1 MDASPV
7 MLRITAFTR
16 DDVSQPCPGCGQM
29 SDWTH
34 SRYARHVADEAVG
47 GRPVVIDLSVRRL
60 YCENPAC
67 PRKTFVEQV
76 DGLTERYQ
84 RRTPALRRIVE
95 AVAVALADSAGAR
108 LLAVLHQTL
117 SWVTVLNR
125 LMRIALPDRP
135 PPVVAGIDEFALLK
149 GHRYATIIIDADS
162 GQRVDVL
169 PDRKAA
175 TVTAWLREHPGVRVV
190 CRDGSGAFAQATTDA
205 DPTIVQVGDRWHL
218 WHGLAETA
226 LKEIGA
232 HASCWSKFGPPLR
245 EGKRAATTRE
255 RWQQVHDLPDQ
266 GVGLLACARRLGL
279 SLNTVKRYA
288 RHSEPDRMVRAPVHR
303 ACLVDPYRDHLRNDE
318 TKTQLSPSPTCRRRS
333 ASRAIPAAPTSW
345 SATSTR
351 AASRPTTLPFHPA
364 RSPACSP
371 ATPTASTRASTLC
384 ATSSPT
390 PAPRWPY
397 WPARSMPLPTYS
409 SRARATRRS

>member
-1 MDASPV
+1 MIIPVICHEEGAAAARLLTCDVAVEELLPQLVGLRIERVDASPV
-7 MLRITAFTR
+7 MLRFTAFTR
-16 DDVSQPCPGCGQM
+16 DDVYQACPGCGQV

-34 SRYARHVADEAVG
+34 SRYVRHVADEAVG

-67 PRKTFVEQV
+67 PRVTFVEQV

-84 RRTPALRRIVE
+84 RRTPALRRLVE
-95 AVAVALADSAGAR
+95 AVAVALAGSAGAR

-117 SWVTVLNR
+117 SWATVLNC

-162 GQRVDVL
+162 GRRVDVL

-190 CRDGSGAFAQATTDA
+190 FRDGSGAFAQATTDA

-232 HASCWSKFGPPLR
+232 HASCWSKFGP
-245 EGKRAATTRE
+245 A
-255 RWQQVHDLPDQ
+255 
-266 GVGLLACARRLGL
+266 
-279 SLNTVKRYA
+279 
-288 RHSEPDRMVRAPVHR
+288 
-303 ACLVDPYRDHLRNDE
+303 
-318 TKTQLSPSPTCRRRS
+318 
-333 ASRAIPAAPTSW
+333 
-345 SATSTR
+345 
-351 AASRPTTLPFHPA
+351 PA
-364 RSPACSP
+364 RGQ
-371 ATPTASTRASTLC
+371 
-384 ATSSPT
+384 
-390 PAPRWPY
+390 
-397 WPARSMPLPTYS
+397 
-409 SRARATRRS
+409 TRRHHPGTVAAGP